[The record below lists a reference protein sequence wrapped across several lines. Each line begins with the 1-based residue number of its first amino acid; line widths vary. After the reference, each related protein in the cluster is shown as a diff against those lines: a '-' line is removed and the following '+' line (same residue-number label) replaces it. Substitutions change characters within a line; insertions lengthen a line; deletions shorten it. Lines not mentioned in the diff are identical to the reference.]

1 MWEQS
6 HCYIMCNWTH
16 AYWGMLQNTQKACV
30 QWEDNLDD
38 LEFGNWWLRRSDGF
52 SQRRKVKIFVL
63 WVGDLHWQGFS
74 SFWLVIPH
82 FWWFWPKIK
91 WGDIVLSNCAFEFW
105 AYGWLARI
113 LSLCSML
120 VLMGTC
126 SKNVFVQCTHLWW
139 CKAAPAPDRPPSP

>member
-1 MWEQS
+1 M
-6 HCYIMCNWTH
+6 
-16 AYWGMLQNTQKACV
+16 V
-30 QWEDNLDD
+30 
-38 LEFGNWWLRRSDGF
+38 FLREEKSKF
-52 SQRRKVKIFVL
+52 SSL

-82 FWWFWPKIK
+82 FWWLWPKIK

-139 CKAAPAPDRPPSP
+139 CKVLLTMEGGCTSTCTWLTPEPLTKYFVLSWGVLWDCLQKYYKLATTLDRDQGINNYYY